1 MKTKTANKEFKLIA
15 LFFRQDFARFGVG
28 LTIMSFKSISY
39 KVGIII
45 NFAFWELE
53 ITIK

>member
-1 MKTKTANKEFKLIA
+1 MKTKTANKEFKLIG
-15 LFFRQDFARFGVG
+15 LFFRQDFARFGIG
-28 LTIMSFKSISY
+28 LTIINFKTISY

-45 NFAFWELE
+45 DFAFWEFE

>member
-15 LFFRQDFARFGVG
+15 LFFRQDFARFGIG
-28 LTIMSFKSISY
+28 LAIISFNSLGY
-39 KVGIII
+39 KFGIII
-45 NFAFWELE
+45 DFAFWELE